1 MQQKFISN
9 LLLIIALNLLVK
21 PLAIFGIDAA
31 VQNRVGSEEYGMYFS
46 LLNFTFL
53 FNILLDLGINNY
65 TTKNVAQ
72 HPEIAPKYLGKVL
85 VLRLMLFVFYA
96 LFTTG
101 IALIIGYE
109 IRHFYLLGFLILN
122 QFFITIIAYIRS
134 HFAGM
139 LHFKTDALISV
150 LDRILLIL
158 FCGILLYGSVTSMPF
173 KIEWFVWIQTLCYG
187 ITFVAACWLLLAK
200 LGRPKIKFH
209 KPFSIVILRQSLP
222 YALLILLMM
231 VYTRTDSVMIE
242 RLHPN
247 GKFESGIYA
256 QGFRLLDAF
265 FMFAMIFTNLLFP
278 LFSKML
284 KLHHSIENLLRLSSK
299 LLIWGSVGLAVFM
312 FFNAKAILTFVY
324 SQDLEASTL
333 PFQLLMFTFI
343 GMCVT
348 LIYGTLLTAHG
359 NLKFLNIISSIG
371 IVANVILN
379 AVLIPQHG
387 AVGAAIATLITQS
400 LVGITQWY
408 FVHQHFSITFSMKRF
423 FQFVAFCCALTGGLY
438 VFNLFNVH
446 WLIQLAFVIAVLII
460 FRVVHPNELKII
472 LLEKEG
478 ELHSN

>member
-72 HPEIAPKYLGKVL
+72 HPEIVPKYLGKVL
-85 VLRLMLFVFYA
+85 VLRLMLFVLYA
-96 LFTTG
+96 FFTTG
-101 IALIIGYE
+101 LALVIGYE
-109 IRHFYLLGFLILN
+109 MRHLALLGFLILN

-158 FCGILLYGSVTSMPF
+158 FCGILLYGSVTEIPF
-173 KIEWFVWIQTLCYG
+173 KIEWFVWIQTVCYG
-187 ITFVAACWLLLAK
+187 LTFSVACWLLLAK
-200 LGRPKIKFH
+200 LGRPKVKFH
-209 KPFSIVILRQSLP
+209 KPFSLVILRQSLP

-231 VYTRTDSVMIE
+231 IYTRTDSVMIE

-265 FMFAMIFTNLLFP
+265 FMFGMIFTNLLFP
-278 LFSKML
+278 LFSRML
-284 KLHHSIENLLRLSSK
+284 KHKDSIENLLRLSSK
-299 LLIWGSVGLAVFM
+299 LLIWGAISLAIFM
-312 FFNAKAILTFVY
+312 YFNAHIILSFIY
-324 SQDLEASTL
+324 SEDVDSSTL

-348 LIYGTLLTAHG
+348 LIYGTLLTANG
-359 NLKFLNIISSIG
+359 NLKFLNRVSGVGII
-371 IVANVILN
+371 ANVIIN
-379 AVLIPQHG
+379 AFLIPSYG

-400 LVGITQWY
+400 LVGVVQWY
-408 FVHQHFSITFSMKRF
+408 FVHQNFSIPFSLKWF
-423 FQFVAFCCALTGGLY
+423 LQLIAFCLVLSGGLY
-438 VFNLFNVH
+438 SLNIFNTH
-446 WLIQLAFVIAVLII
+446 WLLQLAYVGSLL
-460 FRVVHPNELKII
+460 VVFKVAHPKELKSI
-472 LLEKEG
+472 LLTKEV
-478 ELHSN
+478 